1 MLPSKPSFPV
11 PHVSHETDVLVVGG
25 GPVGMVAA
33 YQLALMGQPCMLVE
47 QNTLTTRWPKM
58 EFTRSR
64 SMELFRKMGLVD
76 ELREQG
82 VPENFRF
89 DEIFSTGYGEGGD
102 RISLWVRM
110 FMPKFEE
117 YL

>member
-1 MLPSKPSFPV
+1 
-11 PHVSHETDVLVVGG
+11 SHETDILIVGG

-33 YQLALMGQPCMLVE
+33 YQLALLGQPCMLIE
-47 QNTLTTRWPKM
+47 QNVSTTHSPKM

-76 ELREQG
+76 ELRKQG
-82 VPENFRF
+82 VPEDFRF

-102 RISLWVRM
+102 RISLWVHI
-110 FMPKFEE
+110 FILKFEE
-117 YL
+117 YLLVG